1 MGWSLTWLAVVVG
14 GAAGAACRY
23 VVDFVVSQ
31 RSGGVFPWGTWT
43 VNIVGSLLLGLLAGV
58 AVDHG
63 APRLWQ
69 VAATTGFCGAFTT
82 FSTFVYETVQLV
94 ERRAWWEAGWN
105 LSSQVVGV
113 AVAGAGWLLARLWA
127 T

>member
-1 MGWSLTWLAVVVG
+1 MTWLAIVVG

-43 VNIVGSLLLGLLAGV
+43 VNIVGSLLLGLLVGA
-58 AVDHG
+58 AADHG

-69 VAATTGFCGAFTT
+69 VAASTGFCGSFTT
-82 FSTFVYETVQLV
+82 FSTFMYETVQLV
-94 ERRAWWEAGWN
+94 ERRARWEAAWN
-105 LSSQVVGV
+105 LASQVVGV
-113 AVAGAGWLLARLWA
+113 VVAGCGWLLARLL
-127 T
+127 TS